1 MKPDVSID
9 LHLNLN
15 IFWYCRMME
24 LEEII
29 KKTFVAT
36 ISFYGKQYYKTKKGA
51 LPRPSKGIKGKTN

>member
-1 MKPDVSID
+1 
-9 LHLNLN
+9 
-15 IFWYCRMME
+15 MME